1 MNFKLHPRN
10 IGLSLVTLALM
21 SMAAPSFAAQKFDAE
36 LAGVMKRAGIRKMK
50 DGTYKP
56 MRVPARVEI
65 VKLLVR
71 FSDSKALDAIRNAGG
86 TVNSVLGN
94 IASVEIPAH
103 LLGGL
108 ISINE
113 IQYLEAGKA
122 TQKRISTSVPST
134 RAIGPASK

>member
-1 MNFKLHPRN
+1 MNLKLHPRN
-10 IGLSLVTLALM
+10 IGLSLVALV
-21 SMAAPSFAAQKFDAE
+21 SMAVPSFASQKFDAE
-36 LAGVMKRAGIRKMK
+36 LAGVMKKAGIKKMK

-56 MRVPARVEI
+56 MRTPAKVEI

-94 IASVEIPAH
+94 IASVEMPAH
-103 LLGGL
+103 LLGSL

-113 IQYLEAGKA
+113 IQYVEAKKSIP
-122 TQKRISTSVPST
+122 KRLSSSAPST
-134 RAIGPASK
+134 RAIDPASK